1 MLGVD
6 VHAVHFCLPCVMV
19 RVSGGHLFERVEK
32 IDMLLDRNS
41 IRSKIKDFR
50 SALPTLAVPKEN
62 IRLEREFSLT
72 AAP

>member
-1 MLGVD
+1 
-6 VHAVHFCLPCVMV
+6 MV